1 MNHDASVGQDT
12 TGSDLSSRVR
22 KRMVQVIGQFVFLAA
37 SMFISAGRFDWLWA
51 WAYIVAGIVLMV
63 VNTLLMPRE
72 LIALRGEVR
81 EGAKPWDRKITALSL
96 LPTTAI
102 PIISGLDERFGWSP
116 EMGVA
121 VNLAGLALMFLGQG
135 LFTWA
140 MVSNPFFSTM
150 VRIQTDRGQTVATGG
165 PYRWVRHPGY
175 VGYTLSAV
183 STALLL
189 GSLWA
194 LVPAFLTGVLLVV
207 RTALEDRT
215 LLEELPGYEEYA
227 RQVRYRLVPG
237 VW

>member
-1 MNHDASVGQDT
+1 MNQNASVRQDKA
-12 TGSDLSSRVR
+12 GSELSSRVR
-22 KRMVQVIGQFVFLAA
+22 RRIVQVVGQFVFLAA
-37 SMFISAGRFDWLWA
+37 SMFVTAGRFDWLWA
-51 WAYIVAGIVLMV
+51 WAYIVAGIAILA
-63 VNTLLMPRE
+63 VNTLVMPRE
-72 LIALRGEVR
+72 LVALRGEGT
-81 EGAKPWDRKITALSL
+81 EEAKPWDRKITALSL

-102 PIISGLDERFGWSP
+102 PIVSGLDERFGWSP

-121 VNLAGLALMFLGQG
+121 VHLAGLALMFVGQG

-150 VRIQTDRGQTVATGG
+150 VRIQMDRGQTVATRG

-183 STALLL
+183 STGLLL

>member
-1 MNHDASVGQDT
+1 ML
-12 TGSDLSSRVR
+12 LS
-22 KRMVQVIGQFVFLAA
+22 
-37 SMFISAGRFDWLWA
+37 
-51 WAYIVAGIVLMV
+51 
-63 VNTLLMPRE
+63 
-72 LIALRGEVR
+72 
-81 EGAKPWDRKITALSL
+81 
-96 LPTTAI
+96 
-102 PIISGLDERFGWSP
+102 
-116 EMGVA
+116 
-121 VNLAGLALMFLGQG
+121 QG

-175 VGYTLSAV
+175 VGYILSAV

-194 LVPAFLTGVLLVV
+194 LVPAVLTGVLLVV

-215 LLEELPGYEEYA
+215 LLEELEGYEEYA